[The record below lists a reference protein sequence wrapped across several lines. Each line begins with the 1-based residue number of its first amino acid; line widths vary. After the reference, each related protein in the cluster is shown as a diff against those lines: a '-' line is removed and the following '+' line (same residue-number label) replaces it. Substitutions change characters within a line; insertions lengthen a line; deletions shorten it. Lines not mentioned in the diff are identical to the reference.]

1 VVRVNGRDSKAFGG
15 RVGVRQGSEL
25 SPLLFVIVL
34 EALSSELKEGLPMAL
49 LYADDLILTAGMVE
63 LLVEKI
69 QIGKSMEENGLRVN

>member
-1 VVRVNGRDSKAFGG
+1 VRVNGRDSKAFGG